1 MPKERNDDES
11 EMGNKGL
18 DDLITQKVVEPAR
31 SRAETRSVSSS
42 VPLYWPNFS
51 YNVDRVKTRS
61 YEF

>member
-18 DDLITQKVVEPAR
+18 DDLITQKVLEPAR
-31 SRAETRSVSSS
+31 SRAETRSVSSR